1 MLLPNLGWVVTAY
14 LSKQEDGA
22 ESHAM
27 KGYARLVMF

>member
-14 LSKQEDGA
+14 LLKQEGGA
-22 ESHAM
+22 GNHAM